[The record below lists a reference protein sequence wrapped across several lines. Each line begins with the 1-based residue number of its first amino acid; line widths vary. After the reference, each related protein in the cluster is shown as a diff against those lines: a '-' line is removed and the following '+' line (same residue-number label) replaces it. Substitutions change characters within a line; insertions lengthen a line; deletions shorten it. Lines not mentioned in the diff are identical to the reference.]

1 MKEAFCCIGCVKCRG
16 KPYFPDGRRV
26 FRGDLSGRN
35 TEQAAR
41 MFSRR
46 LRSLAAVFTLRRRE
60 CCRCRPGCSG
70 SCSRRSLSPVET
82 VAVGVYL
89 FDLRCDLFACDLLVF
104 RFSLIVE
111 SDLCHLLA
119 ELRPIA
125 SLLFHSLYFFDSSF
139 VVSGSGIKY
148 PASGPPAG
156 VGRGFGRPDYL
167 THLCG
172 DITKTGRFVI
182 LIGGRR
188 CRIRWLGRTNRLIR
202 HFSLGRCGGR
212 LANRNVAV

>member
-1 MKEAFCCIGCVKCRG
+1 MESCSSVRGTVVHEQRAFV
-16 KPYFPDGRRV
+16 RRV
-26 FRGDLSGRN
+26 IGGKEGFDAKRLPLGIFVGAGDQSDGEDGFVYRAGEQSYSEFVIPFGEGETVVADVAAELVTVIFCSGEFGEQGRPRRAAGVSRRTIGRN

-119 ELRPIA
+119 ELR
-125 SLLFHSLYFFDSSF
+125 
-139 VVSGSGIKY
+139 
-148 PASGPPAG
+148 
-156 VGRGFGRPDYL
+156 R
-167 THLCG
+167 
-172 DITKTGRFVI
+172 
-182 LIGGRR
+182 
-188 CRIRWLGRTNRLIR
+188 
-202 HFSLGRCGGR
+202 
-212 LANRNVAV
+212 

>member
-1 MKEAFCCIGCVKCRG
+1 MHWLRKMQGEAL
-16 KPYFPDGRRV
+16 FPRRAAGV
-26 FRGDLSGRN
+26 SRRPIGRN

-70 SCSRRSLSPVET
+70 R
-82 VAVGVYL
+82 VAVGRYPRSRL
-89 FDLRCDLFACDLLVF
+89 LQSGFIFLTSAATSLRVTFWFSGFPSLSSLTSATFSRSSADSFSSFFIAC
-104 RFSLIVE
+104 I
-111 SDLCHLLA
+111 
-119 ELRPIA
+119 
-125 SLLFHSLYFFDSSF
+125 FFDSSF

-172 DITKTGRFVI
+172 DITKTGRFCNPH
-182 LIGGRR
+182 RR
-188 CRIRWLGRTNRLIR
+188 AEVPDKMAG
-202 HFSLGRCGGR
+202 
-212 LANRNVAV
+212 